1 MPGIED
7 TEQIQYDKI
16 NEEQQKNEVL
26 AKELKQKIKVVG
38 TRSNPFNLNITT
50 TYRYVNRE
58 SIALSKRCAEGNS
71 RRSIAKHSCT
81 INNAIKM

>member
-38 TRSNPFNLNITT
+38 KRSNPFNLNITT
-50 TYRYVNRE
+50 TYRYINRE
-58 SIALSKRCAEGNS
+58 SIALSKRCAERNS
-71 RRSIAKHSCT
+71 RRSIAKHSCA